1 MTGKE
6 EIQLNV
12 PSADIPL
19 WLLERRKLPKDWGK
33 KLKLVQSKYEKV
45 FADINSKSNLSNIQD
60 FINTHKERILVLL
73 VVEMELKNWAEV
85 EQMLISS
92 PEGKEKTIFGRY
104 LSPLIKDVRLI
115 VAMLKKDNLYLA
127 DIGKE
132 ITARI
137 QFEM

>member
-6 EIQLNV
+6 EMQLTV
-12 PSADIPL
+12 SSADIPL

-45 FADINSKSNLSNIQD
+45 FSDINSKANLSNIQD
-60 FINTHKERILVLL
+60 FINTHKERSLVLL
-73 VVEMELKNWAEV
+73 VIGMQLKNWVEV

-104 LSPLIKDVRLI
+104 SSPLIKDVRMI
-115 VAMLKKDNLYLA
+115 IAMLKKDNLYLA